1 MNRPYPFNELQQAI
15 SSARSFLVAF
25 PQKASFDHVAASL
38 SLYLSLNKIG
48 KSVSLFSPEPM
59 RVEFSH
65 LVGVDRVANKLVGG
79 DTVITLDYPIAN
91 IDKVSYNDDGGKL
104 NLVVKVKPESA
115 PLSQNQVIFNQGG
128 GGSYDL
134 VFLVGVNEQADLG
147 QLPKEN
153 KDLLTARPVVN
164 INNLA
169 SSLGTLSFVDPQA
182 SSCSEI
188 IANLIKTLGLPIDKD
203 IGTNLLLGL
212 KNATQD
218 FQSPKVGPLT
228 FEMAAFSS
236 GAGGRKEPAVVRP
249 RPVMEKPKKKKPSP
263 DWFEPKIYRGTS
275 IS

>member
-1 MNRPYPFNELQQAI
+1 
-15 SSARSFLVAF
+15 VAF
-25 PQKASFDHVAASL
+25 PQGANFDHVAASL

-65 LVGVDRVANKLVGG
+65 LVGVDRVSNKLVGG
-79 DTVITLDYPIAN
+79 DTIITLDYPIAN

-104 NLVVKVKPESA
+104 NLVVKVKPGSA
-115 PLSQNQVIFNQGG
+115 PLNQNQVIFNQGAG
-128 GGSYDL
+128 SSYDL
-134 VFLVGVNEQADLG
+134 VFLVGVNEPADLG

-153 KDLLTARPVVN
+153 RDLLTARSVVN
-164 INNLA
+164 INNFP
-169 SSLGTLSFVDPQA
+169 SSLGTLSFVDTQA
-182 SSCSEI
+182 SSCTEI
-188 IANLIKTLGLPIDKD
+188 VANMIKTLGLPIDED

-212 KNATQD
+212 KKATQD

-236 GAGGRKEPAVVRP
+236 GVGGRREPVLPQAGP
-249 RPVMEKPKKKKPSP
+249 RVEKPKEKKPSP